1 MTALKPQLG
10 RWHWTVMAALIQLG
24 LPGSAMAEPVTLRGE
39 TMGSTYRLTLPT
51 LRSSASRLKAQV
63 DALLLSL
70 NAQMSTYQADSELSR
85 LNANASRDWLAV
97 SVELFTVLQAAQAV
111 SAATGGA
118 FDITVGPLVNLW
130 GFGPQLQ
137 LAQPP
142 TADALA
148 AARAR
153 VGYRQLELADGP
165 PRVRKAR
172 ADLTLDLSAIAKGY
186 AVDQVATLVEN
197 EGLHDYLIDIGGE
210 IRARGRN
217 AQGAPWQVGVALPVA
232 NQDEVERVF
241 SLTDSGLATSG
252 DYRNYFDYEGRRYS
266 HEIDPATGEPLQ
278 NDVASVTVL
287 HPSCML
293 ADAYATALMV
303 MGAQRGVAL
312 ATRQHFEVLF
322 LVREAGGFTALATPG
337 FPASR

>member
-1 MTALKPQLG
+1 M
-10 RWHWTVMAALIQLG
+10 VALIQFG
-24 LPGSAMAEPVTLRGE
+24 LPWSANAQPVTLRGE
-39 TMGSTYRLTLPT
+39 TMGTTYRVTVPT
-51 LRSSASRLKAQV
+51 LRGSGTSLKVRV
-63 DALLLSL
+63 DALLLGI

-85 LNANASRDWLAV
+85 LNANANRDWLMV
-97 SVELFTVLQAAQAV
+97 SAELFTVLKAAQAV
-111 SAATGGA
+111 SVATDGA

-130 GFGPQLQ
+130 GFGPQVQ
-137 LAQPP
+137 RAAPP
-142 TADALA
+142 AVEALA

-172 ADLTLDLSAIAKGY
+172 ADLLLDLSAIAKGY
-186 AVDQVATLVEN
+186 AVDQVAALVESA
-197 EGLHDYLIDIGGE
+197 GLHDYLVDIGGE
-210 IRARGRN
+210 MRARGRN
-217 AQGAPWQVGVALPVA
+217 AQGAPWQVGVASPVA
-232 NQDEVERVF
+232 NQDEAERVF

-252 DYRNYFDYEGRRYS
+252 DYRNFFDYHGRRYS

-303 MGAQRGVAL
+303 MGAPRGVAL
-312 ATRQHFEVLF
+312 ASRLHFQALF
-322 LVREAGGFTALATPG
+322 LVRNAGGFAPHATPN

>member
-1 MTALKPQLG
+1 M
-10 RWHWTVMAALIQLG
+10 VALIQFG
-24 LPGSAMAEPVTLRGE
+24 LPWSANAEPVTLRGE

-51 LRSSASRLKAQV
+51 LDSSASKLKARV
-63 DALLLSL
+63 DALLLGI

-85 LNANASRDWLAV
+85 LNANASHDWLAV
-97 SVELFTVLQAAQAV
+97 SVELFTVLKAAQAV
-111 SAATGGA
+111 SAATDGA

-130 GFGPQLQ
+130 GFGPQVP

-142 TADALA
+142 AAEALA
-148 AARAR
+148 VARAR

-172 ADLTLDLSAIAKGY
+172 ADLALDLSAIAKGY
-186 AVDQVATLVEN
+186 TVDQVATLVES

-210 IRARGRN
+210 LRARGRN

-232 NQDEVERVF
+232 DQDEVERVF

-252 DYRNYFDYEGRRYS
+252 DYRNFFDYHGRRYS